1 MAVVRRRDTDET
13 AREAGERRAR
23 WLAAARN
30 GYDKSWLPESVVAN
44 LDHVHVDDRHQAVIV
59 VLWSDTRIVD
69 QLDRVDIVGTADD
82 VSVGELAE
90 AVLRRG
96 WTKVDVHGPAAL
108 HRAVS
113 QVLQTFT
120 PPSAMDDSWPNRHGF
135 QP

>member
-59 VLWSDTRIVD
+59 VLWSETRIVD

-82 VSVGELAE
+82 VSAEELAE

-96 WTKVDVHGPAAL
+96 WTKVDVHGTTALKQAMAASL
-108 HRAVS
+108 AVL
-113 QVLQTFT
+113 V
-120 PPSAMDDSWPNRHGF
+120 PSAWCSHRIGENR
-135 QP
+135 